1 MSAFNFRL
9 EKVWKHRRTVVD
21 EHSVAVARINRQV
34 AKLSR
39 QVVELDRTIAHQARA
54 LIPAAGE
61 SRQPR
66 DLVSG
71 SDWLEHLHKL
81 REELDG
87 QLQQA
92 VKDLERSRSRLTVSW
107 RDLEILS
114 QLRDR
119 HFATWRADHEK
130 RLRKEM
136 DEIGQVRA
144 FRHRGTKDSR

>member
-1 MSAFNFRL
+1 MSTFKFRL

-21 EHSVAVARINRQV
+21 EHSLALARSNRKV

-39 QVVELDRTIAHQARA
+39 QEVELDNTISLQARA
-54 LIPAAGE
+54 LDHSTGE
-61 SRQPR
+61 SRPPR

-71 SDWLEHLHKL
+71 SDWLEHLHRL

-87 QLQQA
+87 NLQQA
-92 VKDLERSRSRLTVSW
+92 VKDLERSRSRLTASW

-119 HFATWRADHEK
+119 HFATWKVDQEK
-130 RLRKEM
+130 RLQKEM

-144 FRHRGTKDSR
+144 FRHGGTKDSR